1 VTARTV
7 TFVGFAV
14 IAAAGLCWSIVTARS
29 PTLTTLPRLLAR
41 ITRSRVVRLLF
52 VLAWA
57 WVGWHLFA
65 RGSGAF
71 E

>member
-1 VTARTV
+1 MTARTV
-7 TFVGFAV
+7 TFIGFAV
-14 IAAAGLCWSIVTARS
+14 LAAAGVGWSIVAARS
-29 PTLTTLPRLLAR
+29 PTLITLPRLLAR
-41 ITRSRVVRLLF
+41 ITRTSLVRLLF